1 MNDHI
6 KQFRVGVVVLAT
18 SIIGAILVT
27 LNGPAFTE
35 WIPGLDKHYQVTIE
49 LREAPGIGPDTPI
62 RKNGLLIGRVADIED
77 LQDHV
82 ALKANID
89 AGRLLYP
96 DYDVRVSTTLL
107 GDATIEFITKPVAPG
122 TPPVQPGYAFVGKVA
137 ASPMTSIEKLQDQ
150 LQQMIDSLDV
160 AANEVTKLAKN
171 FNEAIGPNPEAGR
184 IPKILDT
191 AEVSMNNLSQAAQ
204 TLNNFFGDP
213 ELMSTVREARMTMND
228 VREVAEKVQAPIESI
243 DRNLRNLEG
252 FTEPLGRNGEQVA
265 ASLID
270 ALKGLSSIV
279 EELTVLTEALNNR
292 EGTIGQLIHNP
303 QIYNNLN
310 LLLCNSNNLVLRIN
324 ELAKGLRPV
333 VDDARIFMDKI
344 AREPGRVVSGAFS
357 NGPGIK

>member
-1 MNDHI
+1 MNDRI

-18 SIIGAILVT
+18 SIIGGILVM

-35 WIPGLDKHYQVTIE
+35 WIPGIEKHYQVTIE

-89 AGRLLYP
+89 SGRLLYP
-96 DYDVRVSTTLL
+96 NYRVQVRTTLL
-107 GDATIEFITKPVAPG
+107 GDATVEFVAMPVAPG
-122 TPPVQPGYAFVGKVA
+122 TPPVGAGAVFIGTVA
-137 ASPMTSIEKLQDQ
+137 PSPMDAIIDLQDD
-150 LQQMIDSLDV
+150 LQTMIISLRTAGD
-160 AANEVTKLAKN
+160 EVGELAKTVN
-171 FNEAIGPNPEAGR
+171 AAIGPDPEVGR
-184 IPKILDT
+184 VPKLLNQ
-191 AEVSMNNLSQAAQ
+191 AQESMVNLSRAAE
-204 TLNNFFGDP
+204 TFDKFFGDP

-228 VREVAEKVQAPIESI
+228 VRDVANKVQAPIESI
-243 DRNLRNLEG
+243 DRNLKNLEG
-252 FTEPLGRNGEQVA
+252 FTEPLGRNGEQVS

-270 ALKGLSSIV
+270 ALKGLSGIV

-303 QIYNNLN
+303 QVYDNLN
-310 LLLCNSNNLVLRIN
+310 RLLCNSNQVVLQISGLTQR
-324 ELAKGLRPV
+324 LRPV
-333 VDDARIFMDKI
+333 VEDARVFMDKV

-357 NGPGIK
+357 NSPGIK